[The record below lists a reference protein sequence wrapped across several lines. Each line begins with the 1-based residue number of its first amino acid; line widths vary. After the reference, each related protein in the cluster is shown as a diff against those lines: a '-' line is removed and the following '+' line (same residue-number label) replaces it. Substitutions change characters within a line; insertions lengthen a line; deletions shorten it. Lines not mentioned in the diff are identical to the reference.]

1 MANKRVT
8 RAQALA
14 DADSIFDFIA
24 TDNLPAAAN
33 LIHRFE
39 RIMDMLTANPEAGRE
54 RSDLAPELR
63 SFPVGNYVIFYQ
75 PVSEG
80 IEVVR
85 ILHAA
90 RDITPEDIDP
100 TS

>member
-24 TDNLPAAAN
+24 ADNPSAAAN
-33 LIHRFE
+33 LIRRFE
-39 RIMDMLTANPEAGRE
+39 RILDMLTASPDAGRE
-54 RSDLAPELR
+54 RPDLAPALR

-75 PVSEG
+75 PVPEG

-85 ILHAA
+85 ILHGA
-90 RDITPEDIDP
+90 RDITPDDLE
-100 TS
+100 

>member
-8 RAQALA
+8 RAQSLA

-24 TDNLPAAAN
+24 ADNPPAAAN
-33 LIHRFE
+33 LIRRFE
-39 RIMDMLTANPEAGRE
+39 RILDMLTASPDAGRE
-54 RSDLAPELR
+54 RPDLAPALR

-75 PVSEG
+75 PVAEG

-85 ILHAA
+85 ILHGA
-90 RDITPEDIDP
+90 RDITPDDME
-100 TS
+100 